1 MGFKTGPHGKVYND
15 EKSTKGSSGSN
26 PGNNDGSSE
35 TVRDD
40 SPSLNESN
48 WKLKPNNTITLSFMN
63 NYDGMK
69 KRLEQEHKNGNFD
82 VKIIRDGE
90 NFSFDKNDDWHQKYG
105 DN

>member
-1 MGFKTGPHGKVYND
+1 
-15 EKSTKGSSGSN
+15 
-26 PGNNDGSSE
+26 
-35 TVRDD
+35 
-40 SPSLNESN
+40 
-48 WKLKPNNTITLSFMN
+48 MN